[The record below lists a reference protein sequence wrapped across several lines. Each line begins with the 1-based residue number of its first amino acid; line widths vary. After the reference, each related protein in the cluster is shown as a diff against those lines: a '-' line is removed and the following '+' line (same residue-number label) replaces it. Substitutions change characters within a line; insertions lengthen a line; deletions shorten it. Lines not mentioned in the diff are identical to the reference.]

1 MEPPS
6 RGINEGNTSTNGY
19 LMPVSASTPEEREAE
34 MLTIAGFRIQ
44 DGGVGSLNGRAPKV
58 AATSMRRARLIR
70 GTNRSER
77 TGMSEGNGGSQA
89 SPLKGDMGTTTISNA
104 VVSQVAGIAAQ
115 EVEKVQMGGGATAAV
130 GGFLQSVTGS
140 VTGSSGGGGNFSKG
154 VTVEVGEE
162 ETAIDLTMALEYG
175 QSIPRITDAV
185 RRNVI
190 NRVENLLGLRVTE
203 VNIQVNDVQIPEERP
218 MLEQQEQTEEMARRQ
233 EQQA

>member
-1 MEPPS
+1 
-6 RGINEGNTSTNGY
+6 
-19 LMPVSASTPEEREAE
+19 
-34 MLTIAGFRIQ
+34 
-44 DGGVGSLNGRAPKV
+44 
-58 AATSMRRARLIR
+58 
-70 GTNRSER
+70 
-77 TGMSEGNGGSQA
+77 MSEGSGGSQA
-89 SPLKGDMGTTTISNA
+89 SPLKSDAGTTTISNA

-140 VTGSSGGGGNFSKG
+140 VTGGSGGGGNFSRG

-162 ETAIDLTMALEYG
+162 ETAIDLTMAVEYG

-185 RRNVI
+185 RRNVV

-218 MLEQQEQTEEMARRQ
+218 MLGEQEQTEEMARRQ